1 MERITYQ
8 RTLDVHKNGIQFT
21 LQGVETG
28 DNLSRVVEISLMASG
43 DAIDFPL
50 ENLLPIMYVT
60 TPKATEPSIIECTI
74 KDNIVVYEVL
84 PIVEEGI
91 TEMQLKLIETSP
103 EGAKSVLVAP
113 RFAIEVTKSN
123 ADDSSAMQKTEFTAL
138 ETAVAKAKTVYDK
151 RFLRMELTSDCI
163 FKAYYADGTIYETD
177 ILKQLFHTGDAILA
191 QSFAKGGTG
200 VRANEDTDNS
210 MYYSNVSKSAS
221 LEAKD
226 AIKNSEEML
235 EEARL
240 HGVYTAFKV
249 DFESGEVEYVSPTYT
264 FKINVETGDLET
276 DGGAYSFEDEIGRIV
291 VGWLEENN
299 VDIKKLQ
306 DISGKV
312 AELQTTSLVHTE
324 HIEELQSTSEK
335 HTTKIIESE
344 LEIAKGKAFDEWV
357 TLGSISVA
365 DTKKYHNNGEND
377 SFAGS
382 IHIPIEEGI
391 TKDYM
396 AFRLILKAGSY
407 LKSFAVYNGSS
418 STAGQTSATL
428 SYKGQVFV
436 GANAYGGAMGDNG
449 ANTIAEVNLSED
461 RIIYTFLTDLGF
473 NTLASN
479 ASKGNESIITETDAI
494 VSGVNNISINVSGLR
509 TNANNYAEWQ
519 LTFELQG
526 KRW

>member
-103 EGAKSVLVAP
+103 EGATSVLVAP

-123 ADDSSAMQKTEFTAL
+123 ADDSSVMQKTEFTAL
-138 ETAVAKAKTVYDK
+138 ETAVSKAKAVYDK

-276 DGGAYSFEDEIGRIV
+276 DGGAYTFEDEIGRLV
-291 VGWLEENN
+291 VKWLGENN
-299 VDIKKLQ
+299 VDITNLQ
-306 DISGKV
+306 VIGVTHTEEIKTLQIESLSHTERLDELNEKTEEHSSKIAKMQTDIN
-312 AELQTTSLVHTE
+312 SLVITGTYTGNGTSQT
-324 HIEELQSTSEK
+324 IDLGAKPKAVLITDTNYGLCYLSTP
-335 HTTKIIESE
+335 
-344 LEIAKGKAFDEWV
+344 
-357 TLGSISVA
+357 GS
-365 DTKKYHNNGEND
+365 TPN
-377 SFAGS
+377 
-382 IHIPIEEGI
+382 
-391 TKDYM
+391 
-396 AFRLILKAGSY
+396 
-407 LKSFAVYNGSS
+407 YNGALITAETNLYDNRVGIN
-418 STAGQTSATL
+418 STGFFVQDKEDNNSAWYYL
-428 SYKGQVFV
+428 NRQGVVRQY
-436 GANAYGGAMGDNG
+436 
-449 ANTIAEVNLSED
+449 IAW
-461 RIIYTFLTDLGF
+461 F
-473 NTLASN
+473 
-479 ASKGNESIITETDAI
+479 
-494 VSGVNNISINVSGLR
+494 
-509 TNANNYAEWQ
+509 
-519 LTFELQG
+519 
-526 KRW
+526 